1 MDVRQVLLARAI
13 QMFRVLG
20 TTGYLPEIAQKI
32 NDRYEFVSRPKNEE
46 LLPPAEDAGQPKG
59 AEFKH
64 GRIRRADGRVV
75 IVHLLT
81 LFNDGVVVDTTTSTD
96 DSDFI
101 LDDLTHWAK
110 SEIRDLTPLKPRLY
124 VSHLEIQAAVP
135 AENYAPAFGSLGPK
149 ISTFL
154 IDYGS
159 DISTYQV
166 SAITLNFD
174 QIGKVPPHP
183 GVFHMERRLNAPFK
197 DNMWF
202 AQAPLKTNDH
212 IALLHELEV
221 GLNHKL

>member
-1 MDVRQVLLARAI
+1 MDVRQILLARAI
-13 QMFRVLG
+13 QTFRVLG

-46 LLPPAEDAGQPKG
+46 LLPPAEDAGQLKG

-64 GRIRRADGRVV
+64 GRVRRTDGRVV
-75 IVHLLT
+75 IVHQLT

-96 DSDFI
+96 DSDLI
-101 LDDLTHWAK
+101 LDDLAHWAK
-110 SEIRDLTPLKPRLY
+110 SEIRDLTLLRPRLY
-124 VSHLEIQAAVP
+124 VSQLEIQAAFAV
-135 AENYAPAFGSLGPK
+135 ENYAPAFGSLGQR

-154 IDYGS
+154 TDYGS
-159 DISTYQV
+159 DISPYQV
-166 SAITLNFD
+166 SAVTLNFD

-183 GVFHMERRLNAPFK
+183 GFFQIERRLNAPFK

-212 IALLHELEV
+212 IALLDDLEV